1 MKRIIS
7 YLLILIM
14 LSVIVIGASI
24 AKNELESINTSSNL
38 EDKDKKNYN
47 FMEIDKNYLKENS
60 ISNFDTRFLIRSF
73 RYHV

>member
-38 EDKDKKNYN
+38 EDKDEK
-47 FMEIDKNYLKENS
+47 ITTLW
-60 ISNFDTRFLIRSF
+60 R
-73 RYHV
+73 